1 MVETKDYEI
10 ITIEKE
16 KLNMGII
23 KEYVASEFVNVYMGI
38 LDNGRFI
45 GFFNNAI
52 LLEEMRHDRFWRE
65 DCLVIDPMQNSK
77 DFFYEARKYFSVI
90 KNRNFPLPIISKEGQ
105 VLTFFEW
112 NQHLEKPDNYLE
124 DQKRKILELLERGY
138 TLEFENWDE
147 YTGEYVYG
155 LFDAESSQ
163 IENMKFSG
171 RN

>member
-77 DFFYEARKYFSVI
+77 DFFTKQENI
-90 KNRNFPLPIISKEGQ
+90 FPL
-105 VLTFFEW
+105 
-112 NQHLEKPDNYLE
+112 
-124 DQKRKILELLERGY
+124 
-138 TLEFENWDE
+138 
-147 YTGEYVYG
+147 
-155 LFDAESSQ
+155 
-163 IENMKFSG
+163 
-171 RN
+171 